1 MRETEEIF
9 TKTLERH
16 NSRVLLDNQCTPS
29 YSSKSDSDYNSH
41 DNFEINRNKSS
52 TLRRMEVQ
60 NNLRSVRQFW
70 RAMEESV
77 STSASPDVNLNSTS
91 ELQNDMKDQ
100 KSLEKLSIE
109 SDSDEHEDQ
118 SLEKIKETFGTK
130 KKFSLSFP
138 SIAFEISNEDSSS
151 SSILRK
157 RKSNSI
163 IGIEKPDFLKESQAS
178 ALEFYDSTVPLIQP
192 SNLDWKVEIGF
203 RSALNLDIE
212 AGLESS
218 ERYDTFYSG
227 VFYGKEHINYLGQNN
242 KHGPVIISI
251 LKEQV
256 DQKGSIPVIIRTQ
269 MEDKKIF
276 LTGIN
281 FNPKNKYKEALK
293 AVQLKYPELLGKTKL
308 FEKMGSEIAKDLQS
322 FEKKQVIKTIK
333 FGVLYCKENQISE
346 EQMLKNVHG
355 SSGFDEFLTVLGK
368 KIDLK
373 NWEGYSG
380 GLDTKYDS
388 TGKESIYTKFQGV
401 EIMFHVSTLLPFS
414 PDDEQQIERKRH
426 IFNDV
431 VTIVYKEGNTP
442 LDPCLFKSQ
451 FTHVVIVVQPIEH
464 SEEKDISDK
473 LPNYRVSVSSRA
485 SMGPFGPTLP
495 QPSVFYKDNIS
506 NFLLKK
512 LLNAEMAAMS
522 APVFAK
528 KLQRTRRQLLDEM
541 LNKSY
546 TDEEISKRSNLARST
561 VPSVLPYTMAI
572 LVESPSMT
580 LKTVIT
586 ENNLVSEVI
595 TKLRRKFPGETTNWF
610 LSIDGFPLDV
620 SRPFK
625 EYRSQIEKNGMKLD
639 FKPTAK

>member
-1 MRETEEIF
+1 VEGSNEPLGLIEVTDRSTLEEVRVIINEELENVPPNYSFLVKNHETLVKISSIQEKKMRVKRFSPNLYLKQNLSIQNSVPSSPVFKISKKSSNKKLSTSTSSLEKSMRETEEIF

-138 SIAFEISNEDSSS
+138 SIAFEISNEDS

-322 FEKKQVIKTIK
+322 FNPTQ
-333 FGVLYCKENQISE
+333 
-346 EQMLKNVHG
+346 KNA
-355 SSGFDEFLTVLGK
+355 
-368 KIDLK
+368 
-373 NWEGYSG
+373 
-380 GLDTKYDS
+380 
-388 TGKESIYTKFQGV
+388 
-401 EIMFHVSTLLPFS
+401 
-414 PDDEQQIERKRH
+414 
-426 IFNDV
+426 
-431 VTIVYKEGNTP
+431 
-442 LDPCLFKSQ
+442 
-451 FTHVVIVVQPIEH
+451 
-464 SEEKDISDK
+464 
-473 LPNYRVSVSSRA
+473 PNY
-485 SMGPFGPTLP
+485 G
-495 QPSVFYKDNIS
+495 
-506 NFLLKK
+506 
-512 LLNAEMAAMS
+512 
-522 APVFAK
+522 
-528 KLQRTRRQLLDEM
+528 
-541 LNKSY
+541 
-546 TDEEISKRSNLARST
+546 
-561 VPSVLPYTMAI
+561 
-572 LVESPSMT
+572 
-580 LKTVIT
+580 
-586 ENNLVSEVI
+586 
-595 TKLRRKFPGETTNWF
+595 
-610 LSIDGFPLDV
+610 
-620 SRPFK
+620 
-625 EYRSQIEKNGMKLD
+625 
-639 FKPTAK
+639 